1 MKIVVSETITKYH
14 EFEIDDAY
22 EQNIESIEESIVEN
36 ERMYDNAIDLMTDIL
51 SDYGIH
57 IYKINK
63 DCEQP
68 KMEDCSIEDVY

>member
-1 MKIVVSETITKYH
+1 MKIIVSETITKYH

-36 ERMYDNAIDLMTDIL
+36 ERMYDNAIDLMVDVL

-57 IYKINK
+57 TYKIKKN
-63 DCEQP
+63 CEQP
-68 KMEDCSIEDVY
+68 IMEDCSIEDIY